1 MIDESVLALTIVH
14 PHPFFDQTMIIVAC
28 KNLSV
33 YCMKLHTAE
42 YLFKTSKMVDHIYA
56 CFDRG
61 NLTIAFLLKQCIK
74 VNENK
79 INQVMEV
86 KQIYILKTYENV

>member
-1 MIDESVLALTIVH
+1 MINESVLALTIVH
-14 PHPFFDQTMIIVAC
+14 SHPFFDQTMIIVAC

-33 YCMKLHTAE
+33 YCMKLHAAE
-42 YLFKTSKMVDHIYA
+42 YLFKTSQTVDHIYA

-74 VNENK
+74 VKENK

-86 KQIYILKTYENV
+86 KQIF